1 MNLTGKGVH
10 KMDKPNE
17 HLRILNMKRRAKTT
31 KMETP
36 EEFLEVVKKSYPK
49 AERIYLSA
57 IQRSYSDDIIT
68 QSASYD
74 SDGNVKNFKRDN
86 DKCFTWF
93 PYEKETEQTLQE
105 MFGKDLKISMPLL
118 SYLYKH
124 DVVRI
129 SLMIEGQ
136 GVQWASFA
144 SYGLSEFGF
153 YFKGCTPQQRSGL
166 MAL

>member
-1 MNLTGKGVH
+1 
-10 KMDKPNE
+10 MD
-17 HLRILNMKRRAKTT
+17 
-31 KMETP
+31 TP

-57 IQRSYSDDIIT
+57 FRWGTPTDEHNPTAGKDIIT
-68 QSASYD
+68 KSTLMD
-74 SDGNVKNFKRDN
+74 VDGNIKKFTWLNT
-86 DKCFTWF
+86 CFTWF
-93 PYEKETEQTLQE
+93 PYEKSTEQTLQE
-105 MFGKDLKISMPLL
+105 MFGEDMEISMPLL

-124 DVVRI
+124 GVTRI
-129 SLMIEGQ
+129 RILVEGDGQ
-136 GVQWASFA
+136 ELARMA